1 MASTNDITGAS
12 LVSKVPNAAYR
23 ENYDRIFGNKTE
35 AVEESTEDTSQDLQ
49 LKEAGIIDHE

>member
-23 ENYDRIFGNKTE
+23 ENYDRIFGNTTE
-35 AVEESTEDTSQDLQ
+35 DVDSLEEST
-49 LKEAGIIDHE
+49 KETQSKDAGIIDYE